1 MRYIKIGKSYPLG
14 ESPDSHLTRRLPSS
28 IPWFVQPALQYL
40 LFTLR
45 RFDDAAVAE
54 AWLISQRCPDGVFCP
69 VCGGDSIAHPIDR
82 RPFSYRCRSCCLQF
96 GVKTRSLLRC
106 SKLSLT
112 AWVQAIYLS
121 SAVINPVG
129 LDTRAILTITPR
141 AARNLAWRIREAW
154 DVAHET
160 APHDAQVEGPLN
172 LIGRARTSQRGQVV
186 LPPRIPTAPET
197 SRDLS
202 SSGSLGT
209 TRGSTTARDSKRSE
223 TRWKIRPRRRKEES
237 IRSQPSL
244 LRERGEWQHSRSR
257 RNGPPARAVS
267 YRYISSSAE

>member
-1 MRYIKIGKSYPLG
+1 MRASRAGLHFAPARLLMRNAFLALSQTCTARGLLFVRYIKIGKSYPLG
-14 ESPDSHLTRRLPSS
+14 ESPDSHLTRLLPSS

-54 AWLISQRCPDGVFCP
+54 AWLISQRWPDGVFCP
-69 VCGGDSIAHPIDR
+69 ACGGDSIAQPIDR
-82 RPFSYRCRSCCLQF
+82 RPFPYRCRSCCLQF
-96 GVKTRSLLRC
+96 GIKTRSPLRC

-141 AARNLAWRIREAW
+141 TARNLAWRIREAW
-154 DVAHET
+154 DVDPVNDPQALQDE
-160 APHDAQVEGPLN
+160 VPLS

-186 LPPRIPTAPET
+186 LPPRIPTAPENIAR
-197 SRDLS
+197 SISPGFLR
-202 SSGSLGT
+202 T
-209 TRGSTTARDSKRSE
+209 TRGSTTV
-223 TRWKIRPRRRKEES
+223 RR
-237 IRSQPSL
+237 
-244 LRERGEWQHSRSR
+244 
-257 RNGPPARAVS
+257 
-267 YRYISSSAE
+267 